1 MPTQNI
7 IPSSEVLDVLVVGA
21 GPTGLALAG
30 DLLRHGMK
38 VRLIDR
44 AHEPTNLSKAVV
56 LMPRTLEEFAARGLA
71 EEAIRLGEKTTSL
84 TTYCQGH
91 VIFHSE
97 YDKLSTDYSFLV
109 NIPQAST
116 ESVLRGY
123 VNRYGGEVEWDTDLL
138 SFEEDADGICATL
151 RRPDGST
158 ELVRAHYL
166 TGCDGAHSIVRHTLG
181 FEFHG
186 AAYHDTWL
194 LADVKIDWRLPHGHT
209 YLFFI
214 ENGLFSV
221 FPMPDGRYRIYV
233 VEPLKEKLGR
243 SPTLEEFQ
251 VIADRFVNDGC
262 MLSDPHWLAEFHCH
276 HRKVKHY
283 SRGRVHLAGDAA
295 HVHSPETG
303 LGMNTGIQDAFNLA
317 WKIAWVGKGLAGE
330 DLLQSY
336 DAERSFVGQQVVAL
350 SDFTHKVWA
359 QFGTL
364 AATIREPMWR
374 FFNNYYA
381 HHSEKLEEAMQIRIH
396 YPASRHVVSHGQPE
410 HSHTTVKPVEAGMR
424 LVNGQVQPAAGS
436 CAEATD
442 LFSLLDASKFRLLI
456 FTGSHPRDQAVE
468 DIKVLLEIARPHAVY
483 LQPLLIYGGQ
493 DASAFSELTPEL
505 FIDPTLDLHF
515 QYAAQKGATYI
526 VRPDLYVGYNAYGF
540 EAKYLQQYLATLFDA
555 GQAAQPRRPVS
566 LITGLLEQANR
577 HGMPLPAFVA
587 RH

>member
-1 MPTQNI
+1 MPALDSFAASPILDTLI
-7 IPSSEVLDVLVVGA
+7 IGA

-38 VRLIDR
+38 VRIIDR

-56 LMPRTLEEFAARGLA
+56 LMPRTLEEFAARRLA

-84 TTYCQGH
+84 TTYCHGH

-97 YDKLSTDYSFLV
+97 YDKLSTDYSFLI

-123 VNRYGGEVEWDTDLL
+123 VGRHGGQVEWDTDLL
-138 SFEEDADGICATL
+138 SFEENADGVSATIKL
-151 RRPDGST
+151 PDGST
-158 ELVRAHYL
+158 EVVRTHYL
-166 TGCDGAHSIVRHTLG
+166 IGCDGAHSVVRHALG

-186 AAYHDTWL
+186 AAYRDTWL

-209 YLFFI
+209 YLFFL

-221 FPMPDGRYRIYV
+221 FPMPDERYRIYV
-233 VEPLKEKLGR
+233 VEPLNEKLGR

-251 VIADRFVNDGC
+251 VIADRFVCDGC
-262 MLSDPHWLAEFHCH
+262 VLSDPHWLAEFHCH

-317 WKIAWVGKGLAGE
+317 WKIAWVRKGWASE
-330 DLLQSY
+330 NLLLSY

-359 QFGTL
+359 RFGKL
-364 AATIREPMWR
+364 AEIIREPMWR

-381 HHSEKLEEAMQIRIH
+381 HHTDKLEEAMQIRIH
-396 YPASRHVVSHGQPE
+396 YPAGPYVVSHGKPE
-410 HSHTTVKPVEAGMR
+410 HAHTAVAPVEAGMR
-424 LVNGQVQPAAGS
+424 LVNGKLQPAAGS
-436 CAEATD
+436 PAEATD
-442 LFSLLDASKFRLLI
+442 LFNLFDASKFRLLI
-456 FTGSHPRDQAVE
+456 FTGAHPSAQTVGNVKA
-468 DIKVLLEIARPHAVY
+468 LLEAVRPHAVY
-483 LQPLLIYGGQ
+483 VQPLIVFGGQ
-493 DASAFSELTPEL
+493 NASAFTELTPDV

-515 QYAAQKGATYI
+515 QYAAQKGATYL

-540 EAKYLQQYLATLFDA
+540 DVKQLKNYLGTLFTTTSATLSPVVPPITAA
-555 GQAAQPRRPVS
+555 GEV
-566 LITGLLEQANR
+566 G
-577 HGMPLPAFVA
+577 GPLGIKTPEFLV
-587 RH
+587 HH